1 MLSIT
6 DDEELHRNE
15 RLLNLKEL
23 DLEIK
28 QRELDLALHLKDLEK
43 RESALIARKNAIAA
57 ELTHEL
63 ARELERVRTHE
74 TSIIARHD
82 VLECLMEKREKAL
95 AKRELTLSEREWTL
109 RANEDEPKGV
119 MAKVFSALETD
130 SPRLSSFRAP
140 SGAQCDTEASTFE
153 EGTRVVETGMRVNS
167 KLSGVDFRR
176 VTNSNS
182 GLETH
187 RKDKDLNDFKS
198 RADDLRGHLSV
209 IRLNADLNQVTVLV
223 DEAVRNVVELHAR
236 NGQRTVERETF
247 LKRQESQIGASAE
260 CLPSEFSDS
269 MPLDT
274 NCQPIAS
281 DDHHDYREINSNL
294 NSINNMILSA
304 DPVIRAL
311 QLEAH
316 SEKLKVTIRDF
327 EMGRNVQ
334 DIH

>member
-1 MLSIT
+1 M
-6 DDEELHRNE
+6 
-15 RLLNLKEL
+15 
-23 DLEIK
+23 
-28 QRELDLALHLKDLEK
+28 
-43 RESALIARKNAIAA
+43 
-57 ELTHEL
+57 
-63 ARELERVRTHE
+63 
-74 TSIIARHD
+74 
-82 VLECLMEKREKAL
+82 
-95 AKRELTLSEREWTL
+95 
-109 RANEDEPKGV
+109 
-119 MAKVFSALETD
+119 
-130 SPRLSSFRAP
+130 
-140 SGAQCDTEASTFE
+140 
-153 EGTRVVETGMRVNS
+153 
-167 KLSGVDFRR
+167 
-176 VTNSNS
+176 
-182 GLETH
+182 
-187 RKDKDLNDFKS
+187 
-198 RADDLRGHLSV
+198 
-209 IRLNADLNQVTVLV
+209 

-304 DPVIRAL
+304 DPVMRAL

>member
-1 MLSIT
+1 
-6 DDEELHRNE
+6 
-15 RLLNLKEL
+15 
-23 DLEIK
+23 
-28 QRELDLALHLKDLEK
+28 
-43 RESALIARKNAIAA
+43 
-57 ELTHEL
+57 
-63 ARELERVRTHE
+63 
-74 TSIIARHD
+74 
-82 VLECLMEKREKAL
+82 MEKREKAL

-140 SGAQCDTEASTFE
+140 SGVQCDTEASTFE

-187 RKDKDLNDFKS
+187 RKDKDLNDLKS

-209 IRLNADLNQVTVLV
+209 IRLNADLNQATVLV

>member
-1 MLSIT
+1 
-6 DDEELHRNE
+6 
-15 RLLNLKEL
+15 
-23 DLEIK
+23 
-28 QRELDLALHLKDLEK
+28 
-43 RESALIARKNAIAA
+43 
-57 ELTHEL
+57 
-63 ARELERVRTHE
+63 
-74 TSIIARHD
+74 
-82 VLECLMEKREKAL
+82 
-95 AKRELTLSEREWTL
+95 
-109 RANEDEPKGV
+109 
-119 MAKVFSALETD
+119 
-130 SPRLSSFRAP
+130 
-140 SGAQCDTEASTFE
+140 
-153 EGTRVVETGMRVNS
+153 VNS

-187 RKDKDLNDFKS
+187 RKDKDLNDLKS
-198 RADDLRGHLSV
+198 KADDLRGHLSV